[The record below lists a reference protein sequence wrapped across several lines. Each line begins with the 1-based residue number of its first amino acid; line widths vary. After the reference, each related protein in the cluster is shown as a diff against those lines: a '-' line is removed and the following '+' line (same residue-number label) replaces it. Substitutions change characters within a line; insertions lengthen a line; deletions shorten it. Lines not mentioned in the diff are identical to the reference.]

1 MSFECDYSY
10 IPAHHQLSI
19 LIDLAASHE
28 VEHHVLLSGS
38 GIFLEDIFSG
48 QKLISQQ
55 QLQQVLTN
63 AEQCFRN
70 QDISF
75 LFGQRSLTTPFNDAI
90 KSMLYASTFDEALS
104 RYLTFSA
111 SVSPWLCPRLMYS
124 QSHIHI
130 YWLDENKLEN
140 RFLIESAMSAI
151 QAFSR
156 QLYQAKLAWKFEFN
170 FSEPDYIEQYW
181 THLGSA
187 LEFNRPI
194 NMMSLPRDL
203 IYEKLPNASSTL
215 ASISYQYALKEMTA
229 QNIQQSFLLSLHQY
243 LMQNIQ
249 NNIQLEQTADYFQ
262 MSSATLKRKLK
273 KHQTHFQA
281 QLDQSRL
288 HTAIILY
295 RVHGF
300 KTEQISQY
308 LQINDATNFRRAFK
322 RWSGLTVQA
331 AQS

>member
-1 MSFECDYSY
+1 MSFECDYNY

-19 LIDLAASHE
+19 LIDLSASHE
-28 VEHHVLLSGS
+28 VDHHVLLRGS
-38 GIFLEDIFSG
+38 GIFLEDILSG

-55 QLQQVLTN
+55 QLQQVLRN
-63 AEQCFRN
+63 AELCFRN

-90 KSMLYASTFDEALS
+90 KSMLYASTLNEALN
-104 RYLTFSA
+104 RYLIFFA
-111 SVSPWLCPRLMYS
+111 SVSPWLCPRVIYS
-124 QSHIHI
+124 QNQIHI
-130 YWLDENKLEN
+130 YWLDENKFEN
-140 RFLIESAMSAI
+140 RFLIESAMSSL

-156 QLYQAKLAWKFEFN
+156 QLYQAKLPWKYEFN

-181 THLGSA
+181 THLGND
-187 LEFNRPI
+187 LEFNRPM
-194 NMMSLPRDL
+194 NMMSLPCDF
-203 IYEKLPNASSTL
+203 IHKQLPNASSTL
-215 ASISYQYALKEMTA
+215 AAICHQHALQQTTS
-229 QNIQQSFLLSLHQY
+229 QNIQQSFLLRLYQY

-249 NNIQLEQTADYFQ
+249 NNIQLEQTAEYFQ
-262 MSSATLKRKLK
+262 MSSASLKRKLK

-308 LQINDATNFRRAFK
+308 LKINDATNFRRAFK
-322 RWSGLTVQA
+322 RWSGLTVQS

>member
-1 MSFECDYSY
+1 MSFECDYCF

-28 VEHHVLLSGS
+28 VDHHVLLRGS
-38 GIFLEDIFSG
+38 GLFIEDIFSG
-48 QKLISQQ
+48 HKLINQQ
-55 QLQQVLTN
+55 QFQHILKN
-63 AEQCFRN
+63 AEQYFRN

-90 KSMLYASTFDEALS
+90 KAMLYSSSLDDALN
-104 RYLTFSA
+104 RYLTFFA
-111 SVSPWLCPRLMYS
+111 SVSPWLCPRIMYS
-124 QSHIHI
+124 SDQIHL
-130 YWLDENKLEN
+130 YWLDENKIDN
-140 RFLIESAMSAI
+140 RFFIESAMSAI
-151 QAFSR
+151 QALSR
-156 QLYQAKLAWKFEFN
+156 QLYQSKLPWTFEFN
-170 FSEPDYIEQYW
+170 FNEPDYIEQYW
-181 THLGSA
+181 THLGGD
-187 LEFNRPI
+187 LTFNRPM
-194 NMMSLPRDL
+194 NMMSLPSHF
-203 IYEKLPNASSTL
+203 IHEPLPGASATL
-215 ASISYQYALKEMTA
+215 ATISHQQALQYMSA
-229 QNIQQSFLLSLHQY
+229 QHLQQSFLLSVHQY

-249 NNIQLEQTADYFQ
+249 NNIQLEHTAEHFQ

-288 HTAIILY
+288 HTAIHLY

-308 LQINDATNFRRAFK
+308 LQINDTTNFRRAFK

>member
-1 MSFECDYSY
+1 MSFECDYSF

-28 VEHHVLLSGS
+28 VDHHVLLGGS
-38 GIFLEDIFSG
+38 GIFLEDIISG
-48 QKLISQQ
+48 NKLISPQ
-55 QLQQVLTN
+55 QLRHVLKN

-75 LFGQRSLTTPFNDAI
+75 LFGQRSLTTPVNDAI
-90 KSMLYASTFDEALS
+90 KSMLYASTLDEALT
-104 RYLTFSA
+104 RYLTFFA
-111 SVSPWLCPRLMYS
+111 SVSPYLCPRMMYS

-130 YWLDENKLEN
+130 YWLDENKIEN
-140 RFLIESAMSAI
+140 RFLIESAMSAL
-151 QAFSR
+151 QALSR
-156 QLYQAKLAWKFEFN
+156 QLYQTKLPWTFEFN
-170 FSEPDYIEQYW
+170 SSEPDYIEQYW

-194 NMMSLPRDL
+194 NMMSLPRQL
-203 IYEKLPNASSTL
+203 LHEKLPNASSTL
-215 ASISYQYALKEMTA
+215 AAICYQHALQHTTS
-229 QNIQQSFLLSLHQY
+229 QHIQQSFLLSLHQY

-249 NNIQLEQTADYFQ
+249 NNIQLEQTAEHFQ

-288 HTAIILY
+288 HTAILLY

>member
-1 MSFECDYSY
+1 MSFECDYSF

-28 VEHHVLLSGS
+28 VDHQILLSGS

-55 QLQQVLTN
+55 QLRQVLKN
-63 AEQCFRN
+63 AAQCFRN

-90 KSMLYASTFDEALS
+90 KSMLYASTLDEALS
-104 RYLTFSA
+104 RYLSFFA
-111 SVSPWLCPRLMYS
+111 AVSPWLCPRMMCS
-124 QSHIHI
+124 SSHIHI
-130 YWLDENKLEN
+130 YWLDENKVEN
-140 RFLIESAMSAI
+140 RFLIESAMSAV
-151 QAFSR
+151 QALSR
-156 QLYQAKLAWKFEFN
+156 QLYQAKLPWLFEFN
-170 FSEPDYIEQYW
+170 FSEPEYIEQYW
-181 THLGSA
+181 THLGGA
-187 LEFNRPI
+187 LEFNRPL
-194 NMMSLPRDL
+194 NMMSLPRHFVQ
-203 IYEKLPNASSTL
+203 EKLPNASSTL
-215 ASISYQYALKEMTA
+215 AAICYQHALQHTTTLD
-229 QNIQQSFLLSLHQY
+229 IQQSFLLRLHQY

-249 NNIQLEQTADYFQ
+249 NNIQLEQTAEHFQ

-288 HTAIILY
+288 HTAILLY
-295 RVHGF
+295 RVRGF